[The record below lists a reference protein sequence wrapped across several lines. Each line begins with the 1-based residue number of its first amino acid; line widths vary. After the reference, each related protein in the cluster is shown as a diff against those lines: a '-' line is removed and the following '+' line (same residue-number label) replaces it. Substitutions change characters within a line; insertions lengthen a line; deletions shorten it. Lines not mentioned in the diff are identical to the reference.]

1 MNLRPILLPFAA
13 LALQTSCSRSDT
25 LSDMAATQPPARVR
39 IETARF
45 ETVPAPTLIAGVVRP
60 VRRATLAAKL
70 MGSVEE
76 MPVTLG
82 QRVKAGDLLVRIGA
96 GETSARL
103 AQAQAQLGQANFDL
117 ARERD
122 LLAKSA
128 STADI
133 VRNLETRAVLS
144 EAAVREAETLL
155 GYAVIRAP
163 FDGVVERKFE
173 DQGDLASPGQPLL
186 EVEGSDGFQ
195 VEADIPDSLS
205 ASLRIG
211 TSADVSIPSSGLAFA
226 ATISEL
232 SSSADPAA
240 HTVSARFAV
249 PAGIAV
255 RSGQFARVQ
264 VAGASVRRLL
274 APSTAVSLD
283 GQMERVFV
291 EDQGHRSVLRLV
303 RTGALVGDRVEILS
317 GVDDGERLVVSPPA
331 GLREGQ
337 ALEALP

>member
-1 MNLRPILLPFAA
+1 MNLRTLLLPIAA
-13 LALQTSCSRSDT
+13 LALQASCSRNDLPSG
-25 LSDMAATQPPARVR
+25 AAAAQAAAKVR
-39 IETARF
+39 IEAVRL
-45 ETVPAPTLIAGVVRP
+45 ETVQAPIEIAGMVRP

-70 MGSVEE
+70 MGSIEE

-82 QRVKAGDLLVRIGA
+82 QRVKVGDVLIRISA
-96 GETSARL
+96 GEVSARL
-103 AQAQAQLGQANFDL
+103 AQAQAQLGQAEFDL

-133 VRNLETRAVLS
+133 VRNLETRVALS
-144 EAAVREAETLL
+144 KAAVREAETLL

-163 FDGVVERKFE
+163 FDGVVERRFAE
-173 DQGDLASPGQPLL
+173 VGDLASPGLALL
-186 EVEGSDGFQ
+186 EVEGSDSFQ

-205 ASLRIG
+205 VGLKQGLS
-211 TSADVSIPSSGLAFA
+211 SPVSIPSAGLAFT

-232 SSSADPAA
+232 SSSADPSA
-240 HTVSARFAV
+240 HTVTARFAV
-249 PAGIAV
+249 PAGVEV

-264 VAGASVRRLL
+264 LAGAPTRRLL
-274 APSTAVSLD
+274 APSAAVSRD

-291 EDQGHRSVLRLV
+291 EDGGHRAVLRLV
-303 RTGALVGDRVEILS
+303 RTGADVGDRVEILS
-317 GVDDGERLVVSPPA
+317 GLDDGERLVVSPPA

>member
-1 MNLRPILLPFAA
+1 MNLRPLFLPFAA

-25 LSDMAATQPPARVR
+25 PPDTAATQAAAGVR
-39 IETARF
+39 IETIRF
-45 ETVPAPTLIAGVVRP
+45 ETVAAPTEIAGVVRP
-60 VRRATLAAKL
+60 LRRATLAARL
-70 MGSVEE
+70 MGAIEE

-82 QRVKAGDLLVRIGA
+82 RRVKAGDVLLRISA
-96 GETSARL
+96 GEVSARL

-133 VRNLETRAVLS
+133 VRNLETRVALS

-163 FDGVVERKFE
+163 FDGVVERRYA
-173 DQGDLASPGQPLL
+173 DVGDLASPGLPLL
-186 EVEGSDGFQ
+186 EVEGSDSFQ

-205 ASLRIG
+205 GGLKQG
-211 TSADVSIPSSGLAFA
+211 TSANISIPSSGLTFT
-226 ATISEL
+226 ATVSEL
-232 SSSADPAA
+232 SSSADPSA

-249 PAGIAV
+249 PAGVDV

-264 VAGASVRRLL
+264 LAGAPARRLL
-274 APSTAVSLD
+274 APSTAVSRD

-291 EDQGHRSVLRLV
+291 EDDAHRSVLRLV
-303 RTGALVGDRVEILS
+303 RTGAVVADRVEILS
-317 GVDDGERLVVSPPA
+317 GVDDGERLVVSPPP

-337 ALEALP
+337 LLEALP